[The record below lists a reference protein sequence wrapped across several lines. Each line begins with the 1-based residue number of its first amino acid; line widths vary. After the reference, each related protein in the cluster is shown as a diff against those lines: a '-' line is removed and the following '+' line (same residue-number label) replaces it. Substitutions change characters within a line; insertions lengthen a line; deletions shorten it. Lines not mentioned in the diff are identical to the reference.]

1 MFFYCCLTREVL
13 SERAKN
19 LQDIDLGCAAWHVRE
34 LLWLLSRQ
42 CYEQLHGRLTVQ
54 LRVQLWELLLLRKE
68 LLQLREEHLKLLSL
82 QQLRLLSLKNCLL
95 RLLLLG
101 LRLLRLQ

>member
-54 LRVQLWELLLLRKE
+54 LRVQLWELLLLRK
-68 LLQLREEHLKLLSL
+68 LLQLREEHLKRLSL
-82 QQLRLLSLKNCLL
+82 LQLRLLSLKNCLL
-95 RLLLLG
+95 CLLLLG
-101 LRLLRLQ
+101 LRLLRLL